1 MNKFL
6 CLYTQIESGTPA
18 DTMEKQIPEE
28 IKHKRFDRL
37 KELVETQLQ
46 KNNKKYIGTIQKV
59 LVEGKSKNNPKML
72 TGRNE
77 SNKVVIFEGDKELIN
92 KVINLKII
100 SEHMWYLRGE
110 I

>member
-37 KELVETQLQ
+37 KELVESQVEE
-46 KNNKKYIGTIQKV
+46 NNSKYLGTIQKV
-59 LVEGKSKNNPKML
+59 LVEGKSKTN
-72 TGRNE
+72 
-77 SNKVVIFEGDKELIN
+77 KELLTRKNRN
-92 KVINLKII
+92 K
-100 SEHMWYLRGE
+100 
-110 I
+110 